1 MTQRVRRGAC
11 SRIAERSGGEV
22 SFQYLLVRLAGRV
35 AARLDELRQEQELSQ
50 AELANRAGTSK
61 AQLNRL
67 LSGDYTG
74 MTTKSLCK
82 VAAALGCDVE
92 VKIQPIRPRTRDQR
106 PRRADGQRTAGAV
119 AS

>member
-1 MTQRVRRGAC
+1 MRKKSDIQGYA
-11 SRIAERSGGEV
+11 AERSGGTV

-35 AARLDELRQEQELSQ
+35 AARLDALRQEQELSQ

-92 VKIQPIRPRTRDQR
+92 VRIQPIRPGTHKQR
-106 PRRADGQRTAGAV
+106 PRRPGGQRSANAV

>member
-1 MTQRVRRGAC
+1 MRKKSDIQGYA
-11 SRIAERSGGEV
+11 AERSGGTI

-35 AARLDELRQEQELSQ
+35 AARLDALRQEQELSQ

-74 MTTKSLCK
+74 MTTRSLCK
-82 VAAALGCDVE
+82 VAAALGCDVK
-92 VKIQPIRPRTRDQR
+92 VTIQPIRTGGTADPR
-106 PRRADGQRTAGAV
+106 
-119 AS
+119 